1 MVQKTP
7 VRSTATATVL
17 GLFED
22 WNCSVEEVALSP
34 GDTLVVFSDGVTEAM
49 SDAGELFG
57 EERLVEAVR
66 QHNHL
71 PVPELL
77 DALVHTVEMF
87 SGRKQEDDLT
97 FVVARAR

>member
-1 MVQKTP
+1 M
-7 VRSTATATVL
+7 
-17 GLFED
+17 
-22 WNCSVEEVALSP
+22 SVSSP
-34 GDTLVVFSDGVTEAM
+34 SFA
-49 SDAGELFG
+49 FG

-66 QHNHL
+66 QHKHL